1 MSTEETKTINEE
13 MKLEREEIP
22 GKKRKLNKDKIIA
35 IFLIAVVVLAV
46 LGFFIY
52 NSYDISLSAYWIP
65 RVNEVGTAD
74 AIERIETFEKEK
86 SEKVLYVNIFKADYE
101 AFKKKNEDYVK
112 AEADKISEQISALKK
127 VDKIESY
134 EMYSEIYDHLNSIM
148 LSDSGVLEEKIK
160 AEVKNYDD
168 YLSYREDFDA
178 LVETYKVECEKC
190 GGKGGYSAVCSYCN
204 GSGKCV
210 VTWYSEGDW
219 GEKSYSSYDCTRC
232 SGGVSNRDCPSCNG
246 GYNYIFG

>member
-1 MSTEETKTINEE
+1 MENAVKE
-13 MKLEREEIP
+13 
-22 GKKRKLNKDKIIA
+22 KKGLLKFAKKKSEVFAII
-35 IFLIAVVVLAV
+35 FVVVLLALVV

-65 RVNEVGTAD
+65 RANEVGTED
-74 AIERIETFEKEK
+74 AIERIENFEKEK
-86 SEKVLYVNIFKADYE
+86 SEKVLYVNIFEEDYE
-101 AFKKKNEDYVK
+101 AFKKKNEDYIK
-112 AEADKISEQISALKK
+112 ADADKISEQISALEK
-127 VDKIESY
+127 VEEIDSY
-134 EMYSEIYDHLNSIM
+134 EMYRDLYDHIYSIR

-160 AEVKNYDD
+160 AEVRNYDD
-168 YLSYREDFDA
+168 YLNYCKDFDA
-178 LVETYKVECEKC
+178 LVETYKVKCGKC

-204 GSGKCV
+204 GTGKCS

-232 SGGVSNRDCPSCNG
+232 SGGVGSRDCSSCNS